1 MLGAF
6 RLTPSRIA
14 LSEETMKCQRV
25 VWPRQGIVE
34 IEPFEP
40 PKVAPDQVLV
50 ETECSLISPGTERAF
65 LLGLSNAQG
74 RYPSRPGYSNVG
86 RVLEVGDGVQGL
98 SRGDWVASSS
108 GHTSHFSASPDRL
121 IKIADPSVPPEEA
134 VFFNLC
140 AIALQGVRKAS
151 IELGESVL
159 VLGQGLIGL
168 LALQLA
174 QLSGGLPTIAVELA
188 DNRLALAE
196 CIGADYTLN
205 PEHDGFETE
214 LDNITAGKG
223 AAVVI
228 EATGHPEAIHTAF
241 QLAGWCGR
249 VVLLASTRGETKD
262 VNFYRDVHKKGLTV
276 LGAHNSVRPRQESAP
291 NFWTNR
297 DDCGLCLQL
306 IAHRRI
312 QVEPLISHRLKGID
326 APEAYQ
332 LLMEWDAG
340 LLGVVL
346 QWRN

>member
-1 MLGAF
+1 
-6 RLTPSRIA
+6 
-14 LSEETMKCQRV
+14 MKGHRV
-25 VWPRQGIVE
+25 VWPRQGKVE
-34 IEPFEP
+34 IETFEFS
-40 PKVAPDQVLV
+40 KVAPDQVLV

-74 RYPSRPGYSNVG
+74 RYPSHPGYSNVG
-86 RVLEVGDGVQGL
+86 RVLDVGESVEGFD
-98 SRGDWVASSS
+98 RGDWVASSA
-108 GHTSHFSASPDRL
+108 GHTSHFSTSPDRL

-140 AIALQGVRKAS
+140 AIALQGVRKAR
-151 IELGESVL
+151 IELGEPVL

-174 QLSGGLPTIAVELA
+174 QLNGGLPTIAVELA
-188 DNRLALAE
+188 DNRLKLAKSV
-196 CIGADYTLN
+196 GADYTLN
-205 PEHDGFETE
+205 PERDNFEAE
-214 LDNITAGKG
+214 LDDITDGKG
-223 AAVVI
+223 PAVVI

-262 VNFYRDVHKKGLTV
+262 VNFYRDVHQKGLTV

-297 DDCGLCLQL
+297 DDWGLCLQL
-306 IAHRRI
+306 IAHHRI
-312 QVEPLISHRLKGID
+312 QIAPLISHRLKGTD

-332 LLMEWDAG
+332 LLMEWDAE

-346 QWRN
+346 HWRN